1 MKVSI
6 RRKKTAA
13 FELLCDTMA
22 HRECSG
28 CGLIY
33 DGGESPFLIVGD
45 DGRVQEY
52 TIFEMKFCP
61 RCGAPLRLPEDEAEG
76 QNRR

>member
-6 RRKKTAA
+6 RKKKKAA
-13 FELLCDTMA
+13 FELLCDTME

-33 DGGESPFLIVGD
+33 DGGESPFCVADQGEA
-45 DGRVQEY
+45 REY

-61 RCGAPLRLPEDEAEG
+61 RCGAPLRLPEDVI
-76 QNRR
+76 

>member
-6 RRKKTAA
+6 RKKKAAA

-33 DGGESPFLIVGD
+33 DGGESPFWVAD
-45 DGRVQEY
+45 HDGAREY
-52 TIFEMKFCP
+52 TIFEMRFCP
-61 RCGAPLRLPEDEAEG
+61 RCGAPLRLPEDQAEAQDG
-76 QNRR
+76 R